1 MNAEDLDIDAL
12 AQSIGDAIEEAFEPT
27 GTSPVGGGCIH
38 TALKI
43 DGGTSAGK
51 RSFLAKLN
59 DAEKKALFEA
69 EADGLG
75 GIAKAGA
82 VRVPKVIAQGD
93 DGERAW
99 LILEWLEL
107 AALDARS
114 GAKLGEQLAMQHRTP
129 QEKFG
134 WPRDNFIGSSP
145 QVNGRT
151 EDWLA
156 FWREKRLLP
165 QLRFAAHH
173 RLPSRM
179 IDRGERLVADCEEF
193 FRSYA
198 PAASLLH
205 GDLWGGNAS
214 ALADGTPVV
223 FDPAVYVGDREAD
236 VAMTEL
242 FGGFPKEFKAAYQEA
257 WPLHDGYRTRR
268 DLYNLYHVLNHAN
281 LFAGGYVRQAEQAI
295 EKLLAEIR

>member
-1 MNAEDLDIDAL
+1 MNTDEQDLEFIAESVGDAL
-12 AQSIGDAIEEAFEPT
+12 EETFELT

-38 TALKI
+38 TALRI
-43 DGGTSAGK
+43 DGETSAGK
-51 RSFLAKLN
+51 TSFFAKLN
-59 DAEKKALFEA
+59 DAGKKALFEA

-82 VRVPKVIAQGD
+82 VRVPSVIAQGD

-107 AALDARS
+107 APLDARS
-114 GAKLGEQLAMQHRTP
+114 GAKLGEQLAMQHREP
-129 QEKFG
+129 RDKFG

-145 QVNGRT
+145 QVNGQT
-151 EDWLA
+151 DDWLA

-179 IDRGERLVADCEEF
+179 IDRGERLVADCEAF

-214 ALADGTPVV
+214 ALADGTPVL

-236 VAMTEL
+236 IAMTEL

-257 WPLHDGYRTRR
+257 SPLHDGYRARR